1 VRYIELRHRSNDDVL
16 RMRSGRES
24 AFDRRGAPSF
34 GQSQRCLSWHLPF
47 PIFSAP
53 HATTRGFLTAM
64 LLLRHVSRQRRD
76 ACRHCIR
83 GILTNARGS
92 TESNQWAGEWDDA
105 AARKAAWAQKAGR
118 IRSGAQQS
126 MLSVLE
132 ERGFV
137 KDIAG

>member
-1 VRYIELRHRSNDDVL
+1 MTTCCGCGVVGGPHSITGELQALANHGAVRLGTCLFQYSVL
-16 RMRSGRES
+16 
-24 AFDRRGAPSF
+24 
-34 GQSQRCLSWHLPF
+34 LP
-47 PIFSAP
+47 
-53 HATTRGFLTAM
+53 ATTRGFLTAM

-76 ACRHCIR
+76 VCRPCIR
-83 GILTNARGS
+83 GVFTNARGTREETRWS
-92 TESNQWAGEWDDA
+92 GEWDDA
-105 AARKAAWAQKAGR
+105 AARKAAWAAKAGT